1 MKRKTIA
8 LFCAVIFACF
18 APFLTYAEEIDIKVD
33 DEVVG
38 KLIYEQRD
46 DTRPAGK
53 NSGQTWYTLNVENTS
68 GYNVK
73 VNVIPK
79 GHGSEK
85 ESDMP
90 IYAYDETSFHFAL
103 DGAPSGWVIEITKV
117 YK

>member
-1 MKRKTIA
+1 MKRKTTA

-18 APFLTYAEEIDIKVD
+18 APFLTYAEEIDIEVD

-38 KLIYEQRD
+38 KLIYEQSD
-46 DTRPAGK
+46 YTRPAGK

-79 GHGSEK
+79 GYGSEK
-85 ESDMP
+85 ESDMH
-90 IYAYDETSFHFAL
+90 IYAYDKESFRFVL